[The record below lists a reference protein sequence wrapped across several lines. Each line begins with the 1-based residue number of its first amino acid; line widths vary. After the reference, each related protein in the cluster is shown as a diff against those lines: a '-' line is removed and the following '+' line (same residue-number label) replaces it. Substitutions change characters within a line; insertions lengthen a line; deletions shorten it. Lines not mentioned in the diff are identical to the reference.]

1 MEDQQELT
9 LSLKLSKSL
18 YTESLSLSRE
28 DATYV
33 LTLLKAHAPPSAL
46 RAIAFRLEET
56 EDGNQV

>member
-33 LTLLKAHAPPSAL
+33 LTLLKAHALPSAL

>member
-33 LTLLKAHAPPSAL
+33 LTLLKAHALPSAL
-46 RAIAFRLEET
+46 RAIAFRLEEI